1 MCAFCACGE
10 RSLLGQGDMDRYDPT
25 PGYNA
30 FRKSSLKSSKKPSAD
45 VEEKGLE
52 RGPKPLT
59 SRRNRAPLKTGR

>member
-10 RSLLGQGDMDRYDPT
+10 RSLLGQGDMACYDPT

-30 FRKSSLKSSKKPSAD
+30 FRRAVQKSLKKQSSE
-45 VEEKGLE
+45 VEERGPE

-59 SRRNRAPLKTGR
+59 SRRNRSSLKASR